1 MTDTRMREIVSSV
14 FAVIGWQMR
23 ECDYQVVLLLTDP
36 PPPECLPT
44 VLIQAAAEYA
54 WDHLMGKPK
63 RPTPKMIV
71 SEYKRREY
79 NKIKSQNREGKETI

>member
-1 MTDTRMREIVSSV
+1 MTDIRMRQIIADV
-14 FAVIGWQMR
+14 FAVIGWRMR
-23 ECDYQVVLLLTDP
+23 ECDYQVVLLLADP

-63 RPTPKMIV
+63 KPTAKQIV
-71 SEYKRREY
+71 SEYRKRENTRAESQERLRRP
-79 NKIKSQNREGKETI
+79 IK